1 MRKQRSRKRGFT
13 LIELLVVIA
22 IIAILIAL
30 LLPAVQQA
38 REAARRSQCR
48 NNMKQLGLALMNYH
62 ESFGE
67 FPPSYVN
74 GGEVRSYAG
83 VHQWPAPGT
92 TGPLISGSGYIPFGQ
107 IKNHTGYLLLLPYL
121 DQDPMYNAID
131 FRFATGMSDWRAR
144 GGGQR
149 QPAIE
154 GKRLEVLRCP
164 SDANFDDPHT
174 YGWQNMYTIHN
185 ASRVSYGFVHR
196 HHEYAVYACYSMDIG
211 WAWEY
216 SGGTWSKKY
225 LKAAFGKNGAAKLT
239 DMAAYDGASGTMLMI
254 ETPFRKW
261 SRAYG
266 PYLQAY
272 THTHNILPMQYGIN
286 YDYRASGR
294 PYAWGPGSRHDGGCH
309 ILFGD
314 GGVRFINETMNQGTI
329 NAMVTVGGR
338 EVVETGANF

>member
-83 VHQWPAPGT
+83 VHQWPAAGT

-196 HHEYAVYACYSMDIG
+196 THEYGIYRTYGRDTVWWKS
-211 WAWEY
+211 
-216 SGGTWSKKY
+216 
-225 LKAAFGKNGAAKLT
+225 AFGKNGAAKLSSIK
-239 DMAAYDGASGTMLMI
+239 DGPSQTMLMI

-266 PYLQAY
+266 PYLQSY
-272 THTHNILPMQYGIN
+272 THTHNILPRQYGIN

-309 ILFGD
+309 VLFGD
-314 GGVRFINETMNQGTI
+314 GRVTFVNETMNKATLDALTTI
-329 NAMVTVGGR
+329 KGR
-338 EVVETGANF
+338 EPNVETP

>member
-1 MRKQRSRKRGFT
+1 MQKQHTRKRGFT

-62 ESFGE
+62 ETFGQ
-67 FPPSYVN
+67 FPASYVN
-74 GGEVRSYAG
+74 GGEVRSY
-83 VHQWPAPGT
+83 VYLP
-92 TGPLISGSGYIPFGQ
+92 YGQ
-107 IKNHTGYLLLLPYL
+107 IKNHTGYLLLLPYI
-121 DQDPMYNAID
+121 DQEPMYRAID
-131 FRFATGMSDWRAR
+131 FRFATGMADWRAR

-154 GKRLEVLRCP
+154 DKNLEVLRCP

-196 HHEYAVYACYSMDIG
+196 QHEYGIYACYSMDIY
-211 WAWEY
+211 WQWEY
-216 SGGTWSKKY
+216 SGGTWTKKY
-225 LKAAFGKNGAAKLT
+225 MKSAFGKNGAAKIT
-239 DMAAYDGASGTMLMI
+239 DILDGASQTMLMI
-254 ETPFRKW
+254 ETPYRKW

-272 THTHNILPMQYGIN
+272 THTHNILPIQYGIN

-294 PYAWGPGSRHDGGCH
+294 PYAWGPGSRHTGGCH
-309 ILFGD
+309 VLFGD
-314 GGVRFINETMNQGTI
+314 GRVTFVNEALNSTQIT
-329 NAMVTVGGR
+329 AMVTIMGR
-338 EVVETGANF
+338 EAVELGERF

>member
-1 MRKQRSRKRGFT
+1 MQKQHTRKRGFT

-62 ESFGE
+62 ETMGQ
-67 FPPSYVN
+67 FPPSYTN
-74 GGEVRSYAG
+74 GGEVRSNYYL
-83 VHQWPAPGT
+83 P
-92 TGPLISGSGYIPFGQ
+92 YGQ
-107 IKNHTGYLLLLPYL
+107 IKNHTGYLLLLPYI
-121 DQDPMYNAID
+121 DQEPMHKAID
-131 FRFATGMSDWRAR
+131 FRFATGMADWRAR

-154 GKRLEVLRCP
+154 GKNLEVLRCP

-196 HHEYAVYACYSMDIG
+196 HHEYAIYQCYSMDIY
-211 WAWEY
+211 WQWEY
-216 SGGTWSKKY
+216 SGGTWTKKY
-225 LKAAFGKNGAAKLT
+225 MKSAFGKNGAAKIT
-239 DMAAYDGASGTMLMI
+239 DILDGASQTMLMI
-254 ETPFRKW
+254 ETPYRKW

-294 PYAWGPGSRHDGGCH
+294 PYAWGPGSRHTGGCH
-309 ILFGD
+309 VLFGD
-314 GGVRFINETMNQGTI
+314 GRVTFVNEALGQTQI
-329 NAMVTVGGR
+329 NAMVSIMGR
-338 EVVETGANF
+338 EAEELGERF

>member
-1 MRKQRSRKRGFT
+1 MRKQHTRKRGFT

-62 ESFGE
+62 ETFNQ

-74 GGEVRSYAG
+74 GGEYHSYRY
-83 VHQWPAPGT
+83 VP
-92 TGPLISGSGYIPFGQ
+92 YGQ
-107 IKNHTGYLLLLPYL
+107 IKNHTGYLMLLPYI
-121 DQDPMYNAID
+121 DQEPMHRAID
-131 FRFATGMSDWRAR
+131 FRFATGMADWRSR

-154 GKRLEVLRCP
+154 DKNLEVLRCP
-164 SDANFDDPHT
+164 SDANFDDPHS

-196 HHEYAVYACYSMDIG
+196 HHEYAVTECYSMDIA
-211 WAWEY
+211 WTWEY
-216 SGGTWSKKY
+216 SGGRWSKKY
-225 LKAAFGKNGAAKLT
+225 LKSAFGKNGGAKIT
-239 DMAAYDGASGTMLMI
+239 DILDGASQTMLMI
-254 ETPFRKW
+254 ETPYRKW

-286 YDYRASGR
+286 YDYRGSGR
-294 PYAWGPGSRHDGGCH
+294 PYAWGPGSRHQGGAH
-309 ILFGD
+309 VLFGD
-314 GGVRFINETMNQGTI
+314 GRVTFVNETLERGTI
-329 NAMVTVGGR
+329 NAMVTIMGR
-338 EVVETGANF
+338 EAVELGERF